1 MILVWL
7 AACNRRSTVGSL
19 FAGLSPHERYEQSLR
34 RAALDQTALG
44 TSWLLAAEASLRDT
58 LTVALPFREVGYFVA
73 DRPRAAAF
81 RYAVRAGQRIRV
93 AVRSPSFASFFLD
106 AFKVTTDTTLEAVA
120 SADSTLQ
127 LSYDVERDGV
137 HHLRLQPELLQDASY
152 ELTIEIAPSLGFPV
166 AGYNSRAVG
175 SFYGAPRDGGARSH
189 RGVDIFAPRGTP
201 VVAASA
207 GVVSARTS
215 SRRGGKVVWLKARG
229 TNQYYAHLDSQA
241 VRPTQRVRAGDTLGW
256 VGNTGNART
265 TPPHL
270 HFGVYRFGQGAVDP
284 FPFID
289 NAAPEPPTV
298 DTDTALLKRPG
309 RVSALAAN
317 LRTAPTTR
325 SMVVG
330 TYGQHTLLHLL
341 GTTGKWF
348 RVALPSGQR
357 GYVHESLVGST
368 EEAVAKVTVPRAAR
382 WYWTVD
388 ESASDE
394 AASDARVFHL
404 DLVGTTVPVLARYD
418 SLLWVEAAPGL
429 RMWLPEPT

>member
-1 MILVWL
+1 M
-7 AACNRRSTVGSL
+7 GSL
-19 FAGLSPHERYEQSLR
+19 FSGLSPHERYEQSLR

-44 TSWLLAAEASLRDT
+44 SSWLLAAETSLRDT

-73 DRPRAAAF
+73 ERPHATAF

-93 AVRSPSFASFFLD
+93 AVRTSSSASFFVD
-106 AFKVTTDTTLEAVA
+106 VFKVTSDTTLEAVA

-127 LSYDVERDGV
+127 LSYDVERDEV
-137 HHLRLQPELLQDASY
+137 HHLRLQPELLQTASY
-152 ELTIEIAPSLGFPV
+152 ELTVEAAPSLGFPV
-166 AGYNSRAVG
+166 AGHNSRAVG

-207 GVVSARTS
+207 GVVSARTG
-215 SRRGGKVVWLKARG
+215 SRLGGKVVWLKARG
-229 TNQYYAHLDSQA
+229 MNQYYAHLDSQA
-241 VRPTQRVRAGDTLGW
+241 VRPAQRVRAGDTLGW

-270 HFGVYRFGQGAVDP
+270 HFGVYRFEQGAVDP

-289 NAAPEPPTV
+289 NAASELPVVE
-298 DTDTALLKRPG
+298 TDTALLKRPA
-309 RVSALAAN
+309 RVSAPAAN
-317 LRTAPTTR
+317 LRAAPTTR
-325 SMVVG
+325 SAVVG

-348 RVALPSGQR
+348 RVELPSGQR
-357 GYVHESLVGST
+357 GYVHQSLVGSA
-368 EEAVAKVTVPRAAR
+368 EEAVAQVIVPKAAQ

-388 ESASDE
+388 EAALDE
-394 AASDARVFHL
+394 AALDEGVFQL

-429 RMWLPEPT
+429 RMWLPEPA